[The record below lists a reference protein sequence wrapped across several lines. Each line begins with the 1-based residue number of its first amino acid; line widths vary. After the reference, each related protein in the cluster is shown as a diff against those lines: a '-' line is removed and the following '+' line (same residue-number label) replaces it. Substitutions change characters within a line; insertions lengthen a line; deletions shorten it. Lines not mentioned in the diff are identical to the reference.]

1 MEDRGSAVIVDAACK
16 TSIHDPL
23 VGIQQAK
30 RQHHITTGDNNDLGI
45 GWRSAHRSCGE
56 DGGDIGSC
64 FGVFV
69 AGESC
74 GSIAIPGS
82 MTGGCTEDLGWG
94 SVGGVTTIPGSI
106 VGRFASGAG
115 AVSGGGGGAGVPSGD
130 RLGGG
135 GGGGMISA
143 ASAGIE
149 TSNNPKTIGMPIS
162 TLRIRD
168 HFIVSW

>member
-1 MEDRGSAVIVDAACK
+1 MEDRGSALIVDAACK

-30 RQHHITTGDNNDLGI
+30 RQRHITTGDNDDLGI
-45 GWRSAHRSCGE
+45 GWRCTHRSCGE
-56 DGGDIGSC
+56 DGGGVGSC

-74 GSIAIPGS
+74 GLIAIPGS

-94 SVGGVTTIPGSI
+94 SVGGVTTIPGSM

-115 AVSGGGGGAGVPSGD
+115 GVSGGGGAGVPSGD

-135 GGGGMISA
+135 GGGGMTSA

-149 TSNNPKTIGMPIS
+149 TSSNPKTSDVPIS

-168 HFIVSW
+168 HLIVSW